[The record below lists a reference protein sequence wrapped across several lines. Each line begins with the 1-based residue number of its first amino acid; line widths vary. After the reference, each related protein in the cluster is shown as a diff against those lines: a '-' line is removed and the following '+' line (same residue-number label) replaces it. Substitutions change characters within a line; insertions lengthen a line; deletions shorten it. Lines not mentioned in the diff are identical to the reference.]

1 MKKVPRSKRLFSD
14 SLMERGHPCPQ
25 GRTKCFTLPLRS
37 VMLLVIMSLILA
49 ESTFAHVERG
59 QSAGF
64 RSGFEHPW
72 SGLDHILAM
81 IAVGIWGAQLGAPAI
96 WLLPVTFPM
105 VMAFGGFL
113 GLIGVP
119 LPGAEIGI
127 ALSALLLGIMVCT
140 EAQPNLFVAAII
152 VGVFGLFHGYA
163 HGTELPPGQSALL
176 FSMGFVIATGCLHAL
191 GITMGMVHRWATGK
205 VALRGIGAVIA
216 ISGLYFLWEAFK

>member
-1 MKKVPRSKRLFSD
+1 MKLVHCGFVGARFIAPTVQKQNHTGRNELRPYLVTLF
-14 SLMERGHPCPQ
+14 MAWTQAAH
-25 GRTKCFTLPLRS
+25 
-37 VMLLVIMSLILA
+37 
-49 ESTFAHVERG
+49 AHVERG

-64 RSGFEHPW
+64 LSGFEHPW

-127 ALSALLLGIMVCT
+127 AFSAVMLGVMVCT
-140 EAQPNLFVAAII
+140 EARPKLFAAAII

-191 GITMGMVHRWATGK
+191 GITMGMIHHWATGK
-205 VALRGIGAVIA
+205 LALRGAGALIA
-216 ISGLYFLWEAFK
+216 ISGIYFLWEAFK